1 MKKLIY
7 TLSII
12 FLSACG
18 SSLTYN
24 EAIEKNNDNYENKE
38 ARQDAIFLVDA
49 KSSSLLL
56 KQIGDLGVERGYA
69 TVVQN
74 FATKISTD
82 HEGLNERLNSLAKS
96 EKIKVPAE
104 MSERHQQ
111 MFNELQTSTR
121 QEFDKN
127 FVRMVERI
135 YEDNIELYKT
145 IATDANDDE
154 IRAFA
159 AQHLNFLRRNEEQA
173 DQMEDELI

>member
-1 MKKLIY
+1 MKKLVY
-7 TLSII
+7 VLSII

-18 SSLTYN
+18 GSLTYN
-24 EAIEKNNDNYENKE
+24 EAIEKNNEQYENKE
-38 ARQDAIFLVDA
+38 ARQDANFLVEA

-56 KQIGDLGVERGYA
+56 KQLGDLAAERGYA
-69 TVVQN
+69 TIVQD
-74 FATKISTD
+74 FARNISQN
-82 HEGLNERLNSLAKS
+82 HENLNKQLNSLAKD

-111 MFNELQTSTR
+111 IYNDIQTSTR

-127 FVRMVERI
+127 FIRTVERA
-135 YEDNIELYKT
+135 YEDSIELFKQ
-145 IATDANDDE
+145 IATAGNDDE

-159 AQHLNFLRRNEEQA
+159 ARFLSMLRRNEAQA